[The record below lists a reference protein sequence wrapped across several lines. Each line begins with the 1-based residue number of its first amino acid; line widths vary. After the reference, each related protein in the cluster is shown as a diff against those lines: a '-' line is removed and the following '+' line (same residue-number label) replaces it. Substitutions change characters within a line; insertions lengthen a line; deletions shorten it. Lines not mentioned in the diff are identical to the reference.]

1 MTNKEKEQIIT
12 VLEFLQKNN
21 SIKEYKID
29 TQKNIIF
36 VSTDIKDERELEFLE
51 FKIVMSAAVINEEF
65 EDTLNVEFMD

>member
-36 VSTDIKDERELEFLE
+36 VSTDIKDERELEF
-51 FKIVMSAAVINEEF
+51 FRIQDS
-65 EDTLNVEFMD
+65 NVSSSY